1 MGARPSRG
9 VDLYQKGAVMGFPS
23 VIRKQRMTGFARRTA
38 VTAAKKAVRKI
49 EESLKKV
56 KR

>member
-1 MGARPSRG
+1 MGLRSSRR
-9 VDLYQKGAVMGFPS
+9 VDHDQKGAVMGFPS

>member
-9 VDLYQKGAVMGFPS
+9 VDLYQKGAVMGLPS